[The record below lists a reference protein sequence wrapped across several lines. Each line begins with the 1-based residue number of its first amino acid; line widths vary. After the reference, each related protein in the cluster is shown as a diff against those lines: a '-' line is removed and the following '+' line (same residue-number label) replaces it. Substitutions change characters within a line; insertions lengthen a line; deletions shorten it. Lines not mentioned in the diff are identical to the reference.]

1 MTPRDPLDFPWV
13 WPTFAYPTALGLL
26 AVPVLLLI
34 WVWANRWVLPQ
45 RRLVLPVD
53 AARSGGGWWLWATV
67 TVAESVPPLLLAVGV
82 LILAGPQR
90 NGPPKEKRSLTN
102 IQFCVDVSGSMMAPY
117 GDAGDRYDASMKA
130 IEAFVDYR
138 KGDAFGL
145 TFFGVEFVHW
155 VPLTSD
161 ASAIKCAPPFMRPE
175 LAPPGFGGTAIPK
188 AVRGC
193 KKVLID
199 REDGDR
205 MILLVTDGYDYDV
218 VTEQESLI
226 KELTAANVTLFSV
239 VVADEDPQPELVTIC
254 RATGGEAFRAG
265 DPDILKAVFAKI
277 DTMKQAK
284 MLPTMV
290 ETIDYFE
297 PFALAGLAL
306 TALGTLCLLGLRYT
320 PW

>member
-1 MTPRDPLDFPWV
+1 MTPRNPFDFPWV
-13 WPTFAYPTALGLL
+13 WPTFAYPALLALL
-26 AVPVLLLI
+26 AVPVLLLV

-53 AARSGGGWWLWATV
+53 AAKAGGGWWLWATV
-67 TVAESVPPLLLAVGV
+67 TLAESIPPLLLAVGV

-117 GDAGDRYDASMKA
+117 GEATRYDAAMKA
-130 IEAFVDYR
+130 IDAFVDFR

-161 ASAIKCAPPFMRPE
+161 ASAIKCSPPFMRPE
-175 LAPPGFGGTAIPK
+175 IAPPGFGGTMIPK

-193 KKVLID
+193 KKVLIE
-199 REDGDR
+199 REEGDR
-205 MILLVTDGYDYDV
+205 MILLITDGYDEDV
-218 VTEQESLI
+218 VTEQESLS
-226 KELTAANVTLFSV
+226 KELQAANVTMFCV
-239 VVADEDPQPELVTIC
+239 VVAEGDPQAEMVTIC
-254 RATGGEAFRAG
+254 RATGGDAFQTA
-265 DPDILKAVFAKI
+265 DPDTLKAVFGKI

-297 PFALAGLAL
+297 PFALAGLGLVAVG
-306 TALGTLCLLGLRYT
+306 AICLLGLRYT